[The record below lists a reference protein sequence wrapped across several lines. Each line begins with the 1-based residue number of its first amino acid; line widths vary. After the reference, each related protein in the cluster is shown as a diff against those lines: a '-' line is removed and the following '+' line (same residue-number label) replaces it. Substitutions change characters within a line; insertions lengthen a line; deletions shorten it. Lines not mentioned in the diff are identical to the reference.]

1 MESYFALRT
10 IDTGVKNGK
19 PVLLL
24 NGEPIFLHGV
34 LDQGYFLDGHYL
46 PEEPAEY
53 RRIIYKEFREE
64 VDRLGTALTELGLK
78 GAKIGVIGENRY
90 EWCLSYLAVTC
101 GCGVIVPIDKELHAD
116 EVAMILNQSEAEVLI
131 FSGKIFDKNLQDALK
146 LNDTVRI
153 LICMDEERH
162 DAENKEYFTIGE
174 LLQRGARLLENGD
187 RSYLDAEIDSHAM
200 SVLLFT
206 SGTTGVAK
214 GVMLSQRNICADI
227 ESVTQC
233 LDNDC
238 TDSVLSILP
247 IHHTYECT
255 CDFLEILYMGAR
267 IAFCDG
273 LRYIAKNVQE
283 YQPTILM
290 LVPLIIENVYSKIM
304 KQASSNP
311 IKRVAFRCMLW
322 TSGGLQ
328 HIGFKNAGRKM
339 FRQVHETLGGR
350 LRLIIAG
357 AAAMNPKISKDMN
370 RMGFKLRQGYGLT
383 ECSPIL
389 CVSRDTG
396 NADASVGPAMPRIE
410 VKIVNQD
417 KDGRGEIIARGENI
431 MLGYYRDPEATAA
444 VLKED
449 GWFYTGDRGYMDK
462 YGRVYITGRIKNMIV
477 NKTGKNI
484 YPEELE
490 EKLMKIP
497 YILECVVW
505 GDDDAKEDDTVIC
518 ATIVPK
524 EEVITE
530 KTRLSMEDTQGIH
543 DLIWKEVK
551 KVNKG
556 LPTYKKIQRLVI
568 RREEFE
574 KTTTKKIKRYLSN
587 ITKFFTS
594 GDGNDS
600 DSSGKAV

>member
-1 MESYFALRT
+1 MKNDEKILREEDR
-10 IDTGVKNGK
+10 INNFKELLDRSVEFYGDREAFILKKNQK
-19 PVLLL
+19 
-24 NGEPIFLHGV
+24 E
-34 LDQGYFLDGHYL
+34 Q
-46 PEEPAEY
+46 AEY
-53 RRIIYKEFREE
+53 RKVLYKEFRKE
-64 VDRLGTALTELGLK
+64 VDRLGTALIDLGLK
-78 GAKIGVIGENRY
+78 GETIAVIGENRY

-116 EVAMILNQSEAEVLI
+116 EVAMILNQSEAKVLI
-131 FSGKIFDKNLQDALK
+131 FSGKIFDKNLQEALQ
-146 LNDTVRI
+146 LNQSIQI
-153 LICMDEERH
+153 LICMDEEEH
-162 DAENKEYFTIGE
+162 EAEGKAYFTIGA
-174 LLQRGARLLENGD
+174 LLERGAQLLENGD
-187 RSYLDAEIDSHAM
+187 SRYTDVAVDSHAM

-290 LVPLIIENVYSKIM
+290 LVPLIVENVYGKIM
-304 KQASSNP
+304 KQAHSNP
-311 IKRVAFRCMLW
+311 VKRVAFRCMLW

-328 HIGFKNAGRKM
+328 HIGFRNAGRKM
-339 FRQVHETLGGR
+339 FRQVHETLGGK

-389 CVSRDTG
+389 CVSRDSG

-410 VKIVNQD
+410 VKIANQD
-417 KDGRGEIIARGENI
+417 KDGRGEIVARGENI
-431 MLGYYRDPEATAA
+431 MLGYYKDPEATAA
-444 VLKED
+444 VLKD

-490 EKLMKIP
+490 EKLLKIP
-497 YILECVVW
+497 YVLECVVW
-505 GDDDAKEDDTVIC
+505 GDDDEKEDDTVIC
-518 ATIVPK
+518 ATVVPK
-524 EEVITE
+524 EETITE
-530 KTRLSMEDTQGIH
+530 KTRISMDDTQGIH

-551 KVNKG
+551 KINKG
-556 LPTYKKIQRLVI
+556 LPTYKKIQKVVI
-568 RREEFE
+568 RKEEFE

-594 GDGNDS
+594 SDGDDS

>member
-1 MESYFALRT
+1 MNNDEKILREEDK
-10 IDTGVKNGK
+10 INNFKELLDRSVKLYGDREAFILKKNQK
-19 PVLLL
+19 
-24 NGEPIFLHGV
+24 EKT
-34 LDQGYFLDGHYL
+34 
-46 PEEPAEY
+46 EY
-53 RRIIYKEFREE
+53 RRIIYKEFRKE
-64 VDRLGTALTELGLK
+64 VDQFGTALLDLGLK
-78 GAKIGVIGENRY
+78 GENIAVIGENRY
-90 EWCLSYLAVTC
+90 EWCLSYLSVTC
-101 GCGVIVPIDKELHAD
+101 GCGVIVPIDKELHAE
-116 EVAMILNQSEAEVLI
+116 EVAMILNQSEAKVLI
-131 FSGKIFDKNLQDALK
+131 FSGKIFDKNLQEALK
-146 LNDTVRI
+146 LNETVQI
-153 LICMDEERH
+153 LICMDEEQH
-162 DAENKEYFTIGE
+162 ESGGKDYFTIGT
-174 LLQRGARLLENGD
+174 LLERGKQLLEDGD
-187 RSYLDAEIDSHAM
+187 RRYIDSVVDSYVM

-290 LVPLIIENVYSKIM
+290 LVPLIIENVYGKIM

-311 IKRVAFRCMLW
+311 VKKVVFRCMLW

-328 HIGFKNAGRKM
+328 HIGFKNVGKKM
-339 FRQVHETLGGR
+339 FRQVHDTLGGK

-383 ECSPIL
+383 ETSPIL
-389 CVSRDTG
+389 CVSRDSG

-410 VKIVNQD
+410 VKIANQD
-417 KDGRGEIIARGENI
+417 KDGCGEIIARGDNV
-431 MLGYYRDPEATAA
+431 MLGYYKDPEATAS

-505 GDDDAKEDDTVIC
+505 GDDDEKEDDTVIC

-524 EEVITE
+524 EDVITE
-530 KTRLSMEDTQGIH
+530 KTRISMDDTQGIH

-556 LPTYKKIQRLVI
+556 FPTYKKIQKIVI
-568 RREEFE
+568 RKEEFE

-587 ITKFFTS
+587 ITKFFTNS
-594 GDGNDS
+594 DGDDTGH
-600 DSSGKAV
+600 SGKAV

>member
-1 MESYFALRT
+1 MKNDEKILSQEDR
-10 IDTGVKNGK
+10 IDNFRE
-19 PVLLL
+19 LLDRSVRRY
-24 NGEPIFLHGV
+24 GEREAFILKINHK
-34 LDQGYFLDGHYL
+34 
-46 PEEPAEY
+46 EPAEY
-53 RRIIYKEFREE
+53 RRIIYKEFRVE

-174 LLQRGARLLENGD
+174 LLLRGARLLENGD

-311 IKRVAFRCMLW
+311 VKRVAFRCMLW

-417 KDGRGEIIARGENI
+417 KDGRGEIVARGENI

-600 DSSGKAV
+600 GSSGKAV

>member
-1 MESYFALRT
+1 MKISEKILKDEDRVNNFRELLDRSSKLYGNREAYIVKTGKSDSASYRT
-10 IDTGVKNGK
+10 IT
-19 PVLLL
+19 
-24 NGEPIFLHGV
+24 HS
-34 LDQGYFLDGHYL
+34 
-46 PEEPAEY
+46 
-53 RRIIYKEFREE
+53 EFRHE
-64 VDRLGTALTELGLK
+64 VDCLGTALIDAGLK
-78 GAKIGVIGENRY
+78 GEKIAVIGENRY

-101 GCGVIVPIDKELHAD
+101 GCGIAVPIDKELHPD
-116 EVAMILNQSEAEVLI
+116 EIAMILNESQSTAII
-131 FSGKIFDKNLQDALK
+131 FSGKIFDKNLAEAFK
-146 LNDTVRI
+146 LNKTI
-153 LICMDEERH
+153 HTLICMDNEIHES
-162 DAENKEYFTIGE
+162 DGKSYFTMNE
-174 LLQRGARLLENGD
+174 LLEKGAALLAEGN
-187 RSYLDAEIDSHAM
+187 RAYLEAEIDNNEM

-227 ESVTQC
+227 ESVIQC

-255 CDFLEILYMGAR
+255 CDFLVIMYMGAR
-267 IAFCDG
+267 MAFCDG

-283 YQPTILM
+283 YKPTILM

-304 KQASSNP
+304 KSAGSNP
-311 IKRVAFRCMLW
+311 VKKVVFRCMLW
-322 TSGGLQ
+322 ISGGLQ
-328 HIGFKNAGRKM
+328 RLGFQNVPRKM
-339 FRQVHETLGGR
+339 FHQVHDTLGGK

-389 CVSRDTG
+389 CVSRDSG
-396 NADASVGPAMPRIE
+396 SADASVGPAMPRIE
-410 VKIVNQD
+410 VKIANPD
-417 KDGRGEIIARGENI
+417 KEGRGEIIARGENI
-431 MLGYYRDPEATAA
+431 MLGYYNDPAATAA
-444 VLKED
+444 VLKDD

-490 EKLMKIP
+490 DKLMKIP

-505 GDDDAKEDDTVIC
+505 GDDDEKEDDTVIC

-524 EEVITE
+524 EEAIVE
-530 KTRLSMEDTQGIH
+530 KAHLSMDDTKGIY

-556 LPTYKKIQRLVI
+556 LTTYKKIQKIVI

-587 ITKFFTS
+587 ITKFFANN
-594 GDGNDS
+594 DGEDH
-600 DSSGKAV
+600 SGKAD

>member
-1 MESYFALRT
+1 MKINEEILRDEDR
-10 IDTGVKNGK
+10 IDNFRELLDRSTKLYGSREAFILKSNKDGKNSAA
-19 PVLLL
+19 
-24 NGEPIFLHGV
+24 
-34 LDQGYFLDGHYL
+34 Q
-46 PEEPAEY
+46 Y
-53 RRIIYKEFREE
+53 RRITHAEFRGE
-64 VDRLGTALTELGLK
+64 VDCLGTALTELGLK
-78 GAKIGVIGENRY
+78 DTHIAVIGENRY
-90 EWCLSYLAVTC
+90 EWCLSYLSVAC
-101 GCGVIVPIDKELHAD
+101 GCGVVVPVDKELHAD
-116 EVAMILNQSEAEVLI
+116 EIAMILNQSEAAAI
-131 FSGKIFDKNLQDALK
+131 IYSGKIFDKNLIEALQ
-146 LNDTVRI
+146 LNDTIRI
-153 LICMDEERH
+153 LICMDEESH
-162 DAENKEYFTIGE
+162 EIEGKESYTIG
-174 LLQRGARLLENGD
+174 GLLERGKNLLKNGD
-187 RSYLDAEIDSHAM
+187 KRYQEAEIDSFGM

-227 ESVTQC
+227 ESVVQC

-255 CDFLEILYMGAR
+255 CDFLVILYMGAR
-267 IAFCDG
+267 IAFCEG

-304 KQASSNP
+304 KQANSNP
-311 IKRVAFRCMLW
+311 IKHIAFRCMLW
-322 TSGGLQ
+322 ISGGLQ
-328 HIGFKNAGRKM
+328 RLGFRNIGRKM
-339 FRQVHETLGGR
+339 FRQVHETLGGK

-389 CVSRDTG
+389 CVSRDAG
-396 NADASVGPAMPRIE
+396 NADASVGPAMPRIA
-410 VKIVNQD
+410 VKIADPD
-417 KDGRGEIIARGENI
+417 KEGCGEIIAKGDNI
-431 MLGYYRDPEATAA
+431 MLGYYKDPEATAA
-444 VLKED
+444 VLKGD

-462 YGRVYITGRIKNMIV
+462 HGRVYITGRIKNMIV

-497 YILECVVW
+497 YVLECVVW
-505 GDDDAKEDDTVIC
+505 GDDDEKEDDTVIC

-524 EEVITE
+524 EETILE
-530 KTRLSMEDTQGIH
+530 KTRISMDDTKAIH

-556 LPTYKKIQRLVI
+556 LPTYKKIQKIVI

-587 ITKFFTS
+587 ITKFFS
-594 GDGNDS
+594 SDNGDH
-600 DSSGKAV
+600 SGKEM